1 MTGWVLSD
9 GSNHPIWQISL
20 RTTISVEKLRITCNA
35 RIWPFGR
42 RKALN
47 PRISHRRIT
56 FGHTLSVWVQKMFS
70 EHSLWNQPIVQG
82 WSQKTVKGEEKTFF
96 WFHRRALWQ
105 LIHQHE
111 TGLGKS
117 VQNLSTLCILAWQT
131 NFCFHPKQ
139 FLSKVPSFYH
149 GRIDFGLVFPIQS
162 TLEQG
167 TFEIRVIQS
176 NLTFFQHVILS
187 KLLPVF
193 TDHHQIHPSA
203 RISCHNAT
211 RECYN
216 IKILQITKS

>member
-1 MTGWVLSD
+1 MSQANHFRSYSVCLS
-9 GSNHPIWQISL
+9 SKNVFWAFSMKSTHS
-20 RTTISVEKLRITCNA
+20 A
-35 RIWPFGR
+35 RLESENSER
-42 RKALN
+42 R
-47 PRISHRRIT
+47 
-56 FGHTLSVWVQKMFS
+56 
-70 EHSLWNQPIVQG
+70 
-82 WSQKTVKGEEKTFF
+82 GENVF
-96 WFHRRALWQ
+96 WFHRRALWH

-149 GRIDFGLVFPIQS
+149 GRIDFDLVFPIQS

-193 TDHHQIHPSA
+193 TDHHQTHPSA